1 MQRIKVRGER
11 TEEEEE
17 ELLDIDD
24 QEHQLDQEDPRHSKF
39 DTF

>member
-1 MQRIKVRGER
+1 MKVRGER

-17 ELLDIDD
+17 ELLDIGD

>member
-1 MQRIKVRGER
+1 MKVRGER

-17 ELLDIDD
+17 EVLDIED
-24 QEHQLDQEDPRHSKF
+24 QEHQLDREDPRHSKF

>member
-1 MQRIKVRGER
+1 MKVRGER

-24 QEHQLDQEDPRHSKF
+24 QERQLDQEDPRHSEF
-39 DTF
+39 DTL

>member
-1 MQRIKVRGER
+1 MKVLGER
-11 TEEEEE
+11 TEEE

-39 DTF
+39 DTL

>member
-1 MQRIKVRGER
+1 MKVRGDK

-17 ELLDIDD
+17 FPDIDD
-24 QEHQLDQEDPRHSKF
+24 QDHQLDQEDPRHSKF

>member
-1 MQRIKVRGER
+1 MKVRGER
-11 TEEEEE
+11 TEEE

-39 DTF
+39 DTL

>member
-1 MQRIKVRGER
+1 MKVRGER

-39 DTF
+39 GIL

>member
-1 MQRIKVRGER
+1 MKVPGER

-39 DTF
+39 DTL

>member
-1 MQRIKVRGER
+1 MKVRGER
-11 TEEEEE
+11 TEEEE

>member
-1 MQRIKVRGER
+1 MKVRGER
-11 TEEEEE
+11 MEEEEE

-39 DTF
+39 DTL